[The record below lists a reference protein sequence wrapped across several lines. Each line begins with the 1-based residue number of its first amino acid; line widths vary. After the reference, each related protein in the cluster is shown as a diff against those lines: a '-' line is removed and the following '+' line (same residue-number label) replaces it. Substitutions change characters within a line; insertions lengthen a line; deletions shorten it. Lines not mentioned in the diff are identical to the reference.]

1 MEKNYHYAGEKN
13 IQMLLYLLKAHG
25 IKRIIASPGATNA
38 SFVAS
43 MQQDPFFDI
52 YSCVDERSAAYMACG
67 MAEESGEPVVLSC
80 TGATASRNY
89 LPGLTEAYYRKL
101 PILVVTSSLPGNRN
115 GHLFAQ
121 FTDRS
126 CPPPDCVK
134 NSYNARCIKDD
145 EDAWSCNVILNKA
158 ILDLTHSNSGPV
170 HINLET
176 RFSMDLSQK
185 TLPQTRIIE
194 RIGVN
199 DKAPVLPSG
208 KIAIFIGQHKLMTQ
222 EETAAIDAFCM
233 AHDAVVLADHTSN
246 YKGRYC
252 VLPALIAAQENGYPE
267 LMTFDVLIHIG
278 EVSGEY
284 YSLGR
289 LHPNQVWRVSPDGHL
304 RDRFKSLKYVFEM
317 DETHFFRMY
326 SEGGEKRHSH
336 FDEWMDL
343 YSSLLSKIP
352 ELPLSTLWLAK
363 TLSSN
368 IPSESVLYL
377 SILNV
382 LRSWNFFPVDK
393 SISIVS
399 NVGAFGI
406 DGMSSSLIGAS
417 LVNRQKLYFGMT
429 GDLNFF
435 YDLNSLGNRHLGANI
450 RLLLV
455 NNGHG
460 QEFRTYKHAVSV
472 LGDEADPFIAAAGHF
487 GNQSPQLVKS
497 FVESLGFRY
506 LSARSKE
513 EFLTVLPELC
523 SDKIGDKPLIMEV
536 FTNNED
542 EYESLRLLQ
551 NIAPKTQ
558 GQKIMETIHV
568 VGRKGKELVKEVLK

>member
-1 MEKNYHYAGEKN
+1 MENYYYAGEKN
-13 IQMLLYLLKAHG
+13 IQMLLYLLKAQG
-25 IKRIIASPGATNA
+25 IKRVIASPGATNA

-67 MAEESGEPVVLSC
+67 MAEESGEPVILSC

-89 LPGLTEAYYRKL
+89 LPGLTEAFYRKL
-101 PILVVTSSLPGNRN
+101 PILVITSSLPGNRK

-134 NSYNARCIKDD
+134 SSFNAHCIKDD
-145 EDAWSCNVILNKA
+145 EDYWSCNVILNEA
-158 ILDLTHSNSGPV
+158 ILELTHGFPGPV

-176 RFSMDLSQK
+176 RFSMDLSKK

-199 DKAPVLPSG
+199 DKAPALPKG

-222 EETAAIDAFCM
+222 EETTAIDAFCA

-252 VLPALIAAQENGYPE
+252 VLPALIAAQENSFSE
-267 LMTFDVLIHIG
+267 LMKFDVLIHIG

-289 LHPNQVWRVSPDGHL
+289 LNPTQVWRVSPDGRI
-304 RDRFKSLKYVFEM
+304 RDRFKRLRYVFEM
-317 DETHFFRMY
+317 DETCFFKKY
-326 SEGGEKRHSH
+326 SEGGDKCISC
-336 FDEWMDL
+336 FDEWSSL
-343 YSSLLSKIP
+343 HSSLLYKVP
-352 ELPLSTLWLAK
+352 DLPLSTLWLAK

-368 IPSESVLYL
+368 IPSGSVLYL

-382 LRSWNFFPVDK
+382 LRSWNFFPIDK
-393 SISIVS
+393 SINVVS

-417 LVNRQKLYFGMT
+417 QVNKQRLYFGMT

-472 LGDEADPFIAAAGHF
+472 LGDDADPFIAAAGHF

-497 FVESLGFRY
+497 YAENLGFRY
-506 LSARSKE
+506 LSARTKE
-513 EFLTVLPELC
+513 EVLTILPEFC
-523 SDKIGDKPLIMEV
+523 SDKIGDKPIIVEV
-536 FTNNED
+536 FTNNDD
-542 EYESLRLLQ
+542 EYESLKLLQ
-551 NIAPKTQ
+551 NIAKKTNE
-558 GQKIMETIHV
+558 QKLMETIHI
-568 VGRKGKELVKEVLK
+568 VGRKGKKLIKEVLK